1 DDYPDV
7 VGSIHSDLVA
17 GLWLLVPIY
26 TTLPPIYEE
35 GSRFLIAFLTRGVRL
50 QACQWSWSHFLPRSL
65 IERYM
70 Y

>member
-1 DDYPDV
+1 MTIILMWWV
-7 VGSIHSDLVA
+7 RVIQI
-17 GLWLLVPIY
+17 LWLLVLIY